1 MSMDESRLWSGVFVC
16 VLAIG
21 ITAILLQL
29 LIPEGTVFP
38 TSVNAVIQ
46 NGYRLL
52 SILLGVLAGVALGE
66 LFKIRSNQKS
76 GRSLLNDLL
85 EELRVNLSIVGK
97 GTPLRK
103 GFWTLGIRSGRAE
116 YLSDSDR
123 RDLWEIY
130 STITH
135 FNEDLQHVHRTKV
148 TEGQDS
154 VQPEYQ
160 KELDRLNEKIRTET
174 EAFLTRHKVS
184 FDE

>member
-1 MSMDESRLWSGVFVC
+1 MDESRLWFGVFVA
-16 VLAIG
+16 VIAIG

-29 LIPEGTVFP
+29 LIPDGTVFP
-38 TSVNAVIQ
+38 SSVAGVIQ

-66 LFKIRSNQKS
+66 LFKIRNNNYAGKI
-76 GRSLLNDLL
+76 LLNDLI
-85 EELRVNLSIVGK
+85 EELKVNIGIVGK
-97 GTPLRK
+97 GVPLRK
-103 GFWTLGIRSGRAE
+103 GFWTLGIRSGQAQFLKDE
-116 YLSDSDR
+116 DR

-148 TEGQDS
+148 VEGQGA

-160 KELDRLNEKIRTET
+160 KELDRLNEHIKSKSED
-174 EAFLTRHKVS
+174 FLSRHGKR
-184 FDE
+184 F